1 MIEYIR
7 RKLLRL
13 DNRVYSGKLT
23 GESFLLYELISGGQS
38 TVDNLFYNMNT
49 RKIGLVGMWDTV
61 AFDEVV
67 AIKFKNKDGIQIMKD
82 YMASGSFARGKEEK
96 NASNSFVFVGNINLI
111 YLNGVLW
118 CRFLLY
124 R

>member
-67 AIKFKNKDGIQIMKD
+67 AIKF
-82 YMASGSFARGKEEK
+82 
-96 NASNSFVFVGNINLI
+96 
-111 YLNGVLW
+111 GVSIK
-118 CRFLLY
+118 
-124 R
+124 